1 MQKDPRTWRPQAFG
15 RRKPKELLDPVV
27 EPAWDGVRVLAH
39 VVRGDVRLVDADG
52 IDLASDHPEIA
63 GELASAA
70 LAEAVVVD
78 GYLTDQALRTSIGAD
93 FETNEA
99 PGMGEHMTQLFLGN
113 RAAGYVGGR
122 AQIPG
127 RSTARS
133 ISQAE
138 ATAAAEPVPI
148 ALVAIDLLALDD
160 EVLLEVPLLE
170 RKRLLES
177 VLPEGPRVRRTP
189 FVREP
194 ATSFIVTWRA
204 FGFGGLAYKEAN
216 SRYRPG
222 APNEDWSLIPMPR
235 R

>member
-1 MQKDPRTWRPQAFG
+1 MQTDPRTWRPQAFG

-39 VVRGDVRLVDADG
+39 VVRGDVSLVDADG
-52 IDLASDHPEIA
+52 IDLATAHPEIA
-63 GELASAA
+63 DELASAA
-70 LAEAVVVD
+70 LAEELIVD
-78 GYLTDQALRTSIGAD
+78 GYLTDQALRTGIGAD
-93 FETNEA
+93 FESNEA

-113 RAAGYVGGR
+113 RAAEYVGGR

-127 RSTARS
+127 RSTGRS

-138 ATAAAEPVPI
+138 AAAAGEPVPI
-148 ALVAIDLLALDD
+148 ALVAIDLLCLDD
-160 EVLLEVPLLE
+160 EVLLEIPLLE

-194 ATSFIVTWRA
+194 ATSFIVSWRGL
-204 FGFGGLAYKEAN
+204 GFGGLAYKEAN
-216 SRYRPG
+216 SRYHPG
-222 APNEDWSLIPMPR
+222 APNEDWSLIDMPR